1 MLFKTWRPKSN
12 SMVLLRQMKHSLLS
26 LTREIILK
34 AKTSLCLVKHI
45 REAILHTLE
54 DYLTK
59 RYVFPCAVNRNGLSI
74 SKITNTG
81 RVSTKDLH
89 HIYDGRIDENST
101 LVTDKMNSY
110 VRFTKAN
117 GIDLVQLKTG
127 KSKKGIYIIQHINS
141 YHSQLKKFMRSFNGV
156 STKYLNNYL
165 TWNNLI
171 NYAKETD
178 TEKKNIF
185 FSFVLAT
192 LKTSKCRDLSSR
204 PAIPLAV

>member
-1 MLFKTWRPKSN
+1 MPR
-12 SMVLLRQMKHSLLS
+12 
-26 LTREIILK
+26 K
-34 AKTSLCLVKHI
+34 AHNRGHYTSLRGLSHERVCV
-45 REAILHTLE
+45 
-54 DYLTK
+54 
-59 RYVFPCAVNRNGLSI
+59 PCAVNRNGLSI

-89 HIYDGRIDENST
+89 HIYDGRIDENFT
-101 LVTDKMNSY
+101 LVTDKMKAY

-127 KSKKGIYIIQHINS
+127 KSKKGIYNIQHINS
-141 YHSQLKKFMRSFNGV
+141 FHSQLKKFMCSCNGV

-171 NYAKETD
+171 NYAKETN

-185 FSFVLAT
+185 LSFVLVT
-192 LKTSKCRDLSSR
+192 LKTGKCRDLSNR